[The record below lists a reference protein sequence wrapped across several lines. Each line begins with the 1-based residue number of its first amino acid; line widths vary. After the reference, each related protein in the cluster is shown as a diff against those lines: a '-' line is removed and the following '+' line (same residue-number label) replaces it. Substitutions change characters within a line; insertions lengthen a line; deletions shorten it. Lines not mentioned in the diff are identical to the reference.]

1 MFGLPPLTPNAAD
14 IAAIRGNVDRAL
26 LAIED
31 GRTLDAIQ
39 AISQA
44 TAVTLVSAVV
54 GVYAARTQYP
64 IRGLDLVFQSLRR
77 TPGLQGQI
85 LKKSGIVTHPVEVLR
100 IDNFLA
106 SVTAGASAGYLLDA
120 TIDWINE
127 QALGVKFYDFL
138 HRSEVAQLTGVSYGD
153 AQRAIVRRDPLTL
166 DLDGD
171 GLETLGTGESNV
183 LFDHDADGV
192 ATGTGWVYRDDGF
205 LVWDRNGNGLIDS
218 GRELFG
224 DSTLKSNGQ
233 VAVDGFDALT
243 DLDANTDGKVDA
255 LDPNFANLRVWRD
268 LDQDGITDAGELSL
282 LASLGITGFN
292 TAKTANSQ
300 VLPDGNRIADLGTYI
315 KSDGSTATMGDVGQM
330 ADVDLSED
338 TFHRRFTDQISLTVE
353 AKALPTMQASGL
365 VRDMRE
371 AASLQTTEGGAFAS
385 ALTSYTGLTTHAAQL
400 SALDGLLHAWA
411 DTSAITTLVDDAR
424 AAAVPDAQNQTKRY
438 RFSFGNESPINL
450 AAPINAGES
459 RVVTV
464 SGGPV
469 TVYGLV
475 DGDQW
480 GYTQAALD
488 WIRTLET
495 LEAFNG
501 RNFVDL
507 SPTANHGGTGFGV
520 HSTSTSGGVTE
531 TVYSVGLN
539 WAQLSLLERSYEA
552 LSVSVYEALV
562 LQTRLKPYLD
572 GVELTLSETGIS
584 AVFTGLTDHYAS
596 VKQAD
601 LLTALSD
608 LAELA
613 RYSGASLQSL
623 GWDALA
629 FQRAEFEP
637 NQSNP
642 AVQALMTELGI
653 SFVSGSKYGTAAHQT
668 FFGGAAADVLYGGDG
683 IDLLSGSGGD
693 DSLRGELGDDLLD
706 GGTGSDYLRGGTGH
720 DTYVFGLG
728 DGQDQIDNYDWWNTA
743 PETDWQTAVD
753 VLQFKAGI
761 SPADVSAARSGVNLF
776 LTIGGGADRVQV
788 NAYFINDATTLGF
801 GVDEIRFV
809 DGTVWTDTEIRALV
823 TQGTSGNDV
832 IVGFS
837 DGADAI
843 DGLAGDDRI
852 EGRAGDDVLD
862 GSDGKDNLSGD
873 AGNDTLRGGAGIDA
887 LSGGDGDDLLLGG
900 DGDDG
905 TAHWSQT
912 YDNNGGGIYG
922 GLGNDVLDGGPG
934 TDFMEGGIGNDTY
947 RFGRGYGADI
957 VNNFDLWWGTTQA
970 QADAETDVLVFNADV
985 LPGEVTARRSANHLL
1000 LSINGTTDSIR
1011 ITGYFQ
1017 GDTTQN
1023 PTSIDEV
1030 RFDDGTVWTRTMLRT
1045 RVLEGTAAGETIIG
1059 FLDDDTFFGLGGDD
1073 ILYGRAGN
1081 DVIDGGDGRDTL
1093 QGEDGDDILRAGP
1106 GDNEGVYGGPGADTL
1121 DGGPGTDYLKG
1132 NTGSDTYLFG
1142 RGDGQ
1147 DQIRNYDEWNGT
1159 PEADAATALD
1169 VLRFKAGVLPAEVA
1183 VRRSS
1188 DNLVLSITG
1197 TADEITLLNYFAQ
1210 NRIDNQYRVDE
1221 VRFDDGTVWDGAA
1234 IVTRLFAGTSAA
1246 DSIRGLITDD
1256 TITGQ
1261 AGDDVLYGGAGNDT
1275 VEGGDGRD
1283 TLQGEDGDDVLRAGP
1298 GDNEGVYGGA
1308 GADTLDGGPGTDYLK
1323 GNTGSDTY
1331 LFGRGDG
1338 QDQIRNY
1345 DEWNGTPEADAATA
1359 LDVLRFKAGVLPAE
1373 VAVRRSSDN
1382 LILSITGSAD
1392 EITLLNYFAQNRI
1405 DNQYRVDEVRFD
1417 DGTVWDGAAIVTRLF
1432 AGTSAADSIRGL
1444 ITDDTITGQAGDDY
1458 LYGGPGNDTIDGGDG
1473 QDNLSGE
1480 AGNDVLRAGAGDNES
1495 LSGGDGDDLLEGG
1508 AGTDALNGNRGS
1520 DTYLFGRGDG
1530 QDTITNYDYWNSSP
1544 ETDAATAT
1552 DVVRFKPDVLP
1563 GEVLARRNGNNLVL
1577 SITGTS
1583 DQITLSNYFW
1593 NNTTAHHYRVDEI
1606 RFDEGTVWDAAT
1618 VRSLVLAGT
1627 ASGETLIGFADLNDT
1642 IDGGGG
1648 TDYLYGRAGADT
1660 LRGGDGDDSLSGED
1674 GDDTLEGGA
1683 GADYLG
1689 GDAGNDLLD
1698 GGAGNDLL
1706 RGVTGS
1712 DIYLFGRGDGQ
1723 DTLRNYDWW
1732 NGTPE
1737 ADAATATDVLLFKAG
1752 VTPAEVIG
1760 QRNAN
1765 SLLIT
1770 IAGTSDSVNLQEYF
1784 SGGTTA
1790 NNVRVDEIRFSDGT
1804 AVWEFVAGDGAANT
1818 LAGTTANDWLQ
1829 GDAGDDQLQGG
1840 DGHDLLNGGS
1850 GTDTMT
1856 GGAGD
1861 DVYVVD
1867 SASDVTTENANE
1879 GTDTV
1884 YSTVTHTL
1892 GNNFENLTLIGTSAI
1907 DGTGNTLANTITG
1920 NSANNTLSGGT
1931 GADVLRGGAGDDTY
1945 VVDNTGDT
1953 IVENAGEGTDLVQ
1966 SSVTYTL
1973 AANVEN
1979 LTLTGSSAISGTG
1992 NAANNTLNGNSGNNA
2007 LTGNE
2012 GDDWLDGK
2020 SGSDTM
2026 RGGLG
2031 NDTYVVA
2038 QTGDVVIENAA
2049 EGTDLVR
2056 SSITYTLGANLENL
2070 TLTGSAAIN
2079 GTGNALDNVLSGN
2092 SGANT
2097 LTGGDGD
2104 DWLDGLGGSDTMVGG
2119 LGSDTYVVAQTGDVV
2134 TENANEGTDTVRAS
2148 ITYTLGNNVENVILT
2163 GTAAL
2168 NAIGNTLDNALTGN
2182 AANNSLTGNAG
2193 ADTLN
2198 GGAGTDTLNGGT
2210 GNDTYLLGR
2219 GYGADTVI
2227 ENDASAGNT
2236 DIARFLTGVAHDQ
2249 VWFLRAGNNLEASII
2264 GTADKVILKD
2274 WYLGTQ
2280 YRAEQFNTTDGNRAL
2295 LEANVQNLVDAM
2307 ASFAPPAAGQ
2317 TTLPPD
2323 YQTALAPVIA
2333 ANWQ

>member
-1188 DNLVLSITG
+1188 DNL
-1197 TADEITLLNYFAQ
+1197 
-1210 NRIDNQYRVDE
+1210 
-1221 VRFDDGTVWDGAA
+1221 
-1234 IVTRLFAGTSAA
+1234 
-1246 DSIRGLITDD
+1246 
-1256 TITGQ
+1256 
-1261 AGDDVLYGGAGNDT
+1261 
-1275 VEGGDGRD
+1275 
-1283 TLQGEDGDDVLRAGP
+1283 
-1298 GDNEGVYGGA
+1298 
-1308 GADTLDGGPGTDYLK
+1308 
-1323 GNTGSDTY
+1323 
-1331 LFGRGDG
+1331 
-1338 QDQIRNY
+1338 
-1345 DEWNGTPEADAATA
+1345 
-1359 LDVLRFKAGVLPAE
+1359 
-1373 VAVRRSSDN
+1373 
-1382 LILSITGSAD
+1382 ILSITGSAD

>member
-1 MFGLPPLTPNAAD
+1 MSGYTVTIKSVLPGTNDSEIGHTWISLSDGQGQSWSFGFYPASGIDAKTFA
-14 IAAIRGNVDRAL
+14 RGWGNVPGDVHTDDDLRHPVPDFEL
-26 LAIED
+26 TID
-31 GRTLDAIQ
+31 
-39 AISQA
+39 
-44 TAVTLVSAVV
+44 VSAAQFNTMLAFAQVTD
-54 GVYAARTQYP
+54 GQSTVYDVLGITGGNCASF
-64 IRGLDLVFQSLRR
+64 VQSALNA
-77 TPGLQGQI
+77 GG
-85 LKKSGIVTHPVEVLR
+85 
-100 IDNFLA
+100 
-106 SVTAGASAGYLLDA
+106 VTAIPNWLKNPIPWFLPLYLRSPSGSLMDLEGWTSALPDSF
-120 TIDWINE
+120 T
-127 QALGVKFYDFL
+127 
-138 HRSEVAQLTGVSYGD
+138 T
-153 AQRAIVRRDPLTL
+153 AQRVPVTSDPLVL
-166 DLDGD
+166 DLDAD
-171 GLETLGTGESNV
+171 GLETLPTSAGV
-183 LFDHDADGV
+183 LFDHDADGT
-192 ATGTGWVYRDDGF
+192 ATGTGWVHRDDGF
-205 LVWDRNGNGLIDS
+205 LVWDRNGNGSIDS

-233 VAVDGFDALT
+233 LAVDGFDALT
-243 DLDANTDGKVDA
+243 DLDVNSDGKVDA
-255 LDPNFANLRVWRD
+255 LDPNFANLRIWRD
-268 LDQDGITDAGELSL
+268 LDQDGITDAGELSS
-282 LASLGITGFN
+282 LASLGIAGFN
-292 TAKTANSQ
+292 TAKTANNQ

-315 KSDGSTATMGDVGQM
+315 RSDGSTATMGDVGEM
-330 ADVDLSED
+330 ADIDLSDD
-338 TFHRRFTDQISLTVE
+338 TFHRRFTDEIPLTE
-353 AKALPTMQASGL
+353 AALLLPYKLASGL
-365 VRDMRE
+365 VRDLRE
-371 AASLQTTEGGAFAS
+371 AASLQTPEGAVFA
-385 ALTSYTGLTTHAAQL
+385 AAAATYVGLATRAAQL
-400 SALDGLLHAWA
+400 AALDGLLNAWA
-411 DTSAITTLVDDAR
+411 DTSTITTLVDDAR
-424 AAAVPDAQNQTKRY
+424 AAAVPDAQNQAERY

-459 RVVTV
+459 RIVTV
-464 SGGPV
+464 NGQPV

-507 SPTANHGGTGFGV
+507 SPTANHGGTGFSV
-520 HSTSTSGGVTE
+520 HSTINNGGVTE
-531 TVYSVGLN
+531 TVYSVGVN
-539 WAQLSLLERSYEA
+539 GAQLSLLERSYEA

-572 GVELTLSETGIS
+572 GVELTLAETGIS

-623 GWDALA
+623 GFDALA
-629 FQRAEFEP
+629 LQRAEFGAR
-637 NQSNP
+637 QSDP

-653 SFVSGSKYGTAAHQT
+653 SFVSGSKYGGTAHET
-668 FFGGAAADVLYGGDG
+668 FFGGAAADALYGGDG
-683 IDLLSGSGGD
+683 IDLLSGSAGND
-693 DSLRGELGDDLLD
+693 TLQGELGDDLLD
-706 GGTGSDYLRGGTGH
+706 GGSGNDYFRGGQGS
-720 DTYVFGLG
+720 DTYVFGPG
-728 DGQDQIDNYDWWNTA
+728 DGQDEIENYDWWNSA
-743 PETDWQTAVD
+743 PEADWQTAID

-761 SPADVSAARSGVNLF
+761 TPANVVATRSGGDLL
-776 LTIGGGADRVQV
+776 LTIAGGDQVRVE
-788 NAYFINDATTLGF
+788 AYFASDSTTLGY

-809 DGTVWTDTEIRALV
+809 EGTVWTDAEIRGFV
-823 TQGTSGNDV
+823 TQGTAGNDLL
-832 IVGFS
+832 IGFA
-837 DGADAI
+837 DGDDAI
-843 DGLAGDDRI
+843 DGLAGNDQI
-852 EGRAGDDVLD
+852 QGRAGDDVLD
-862 GSDGKDNLSGD
+862 GGDGQDILTGD
-873 AGNDTLRGGAGIDA
+873 AGDDTLRGGSGIDS
-887 LSGGDGDDLLLGG
+887 LSGSDGNDLLLGG

-905 TAHWSQT
+905 TAHWSQGG
-912 YDNNGGGIYG
+912 NNGGGMYG
-922 GLGNDVLDGGPG
+922 GLGDDVLDGGPG
-934 TDFMEGGIGNDTY
+934 TDFMEGGLGNDTY

-970 QADAETDVLVFNADV
+970 QADAETDVLLFNPDV
-985 LPGEVTARRSANHLL
+985 LPADVTARRSGNHLL
-1000 LSINGTTDSIR
+1000 LSINGTADSIR
-1011 ITGYFQ
+1011 ITEYFQ

-1030 RFDDGTVWTRTMLRT
+1030 RFDDGTIWTRAMIRT
-1045 RVLEGTAAGETIIG
+1045 RVLEGTAAGETITG
-1059 FLDDDTFFGLGGDD
+1059 FLDDDTFFGLAGDD
-1073 ILYGRAGN
+1073 VLYGRAGN

-1093 QGEDGDDILRAGP
+1093 QGEDGNDVLLAGP
-1106 GDNEGVYGGPGADTL
+1106 GDNEGVYGGAGDDTL

-1147 DQIRNYDEWNGT
+1147 DQVRNYDEWNGV
-1159 PEADAATALD
+1159 PEADSATTLD
-1169 VLRFKAGVLPAEVA
+1169 VLRFKPDVLPSEVL
-1183 VRRSS
+1183 VQRS
-1188 DNLVLSITG
+1188 
-1197 TADEITLLNYFAQ
+1197 
-1210 NRIDNQYRVDE
+1210 
-1221 VRFDDGTVWDGAA
+1221 
-1234 IVTRLFAGTSAA
+1234 
-1246 DSIRGLITDD
+1246 
-1256 TITGQ
+1256 
-1261 AGDDVLYGGAGNDT
+1261 GG
-1275 VEGGDGRD
+1275 
-1283 TLQGEDGDDVLRAGP
+1283 
-1298 GDNEGVYGGA
+1298 
-1308 GADTLDGGPGTDYLK
+1308 
-1323 GNTGSDTY
+1323 
-1331 LFGRGDG
+1331 
-1338 QDQIRNY
+1338 
-1345 DEWNGTPEADAATA
+1345 
-1359 LDVLRFKAGVLPAE
+1359 
-1373 VAVRRSSDN
+1373 N
-1382 LILSITGSAD
+1382 LILSITGTPD
-1392 EITLLNYFAQNRI
+1392 QVTLLEYFSQNRI
-1405 DNQYRVDEVRFD
+1405 DNQVRVDEIRFE
-1417 DGTVWDGAAIVTRLF
+1417 DGTIWDGSAVTARLF
-1432 AGTSAADSIRGL
+1432 AGTSGGDTINGL
-1444 ITDDTITGQAGDDY
+1444 ISDDTITGQAGDDY

-1473 QDNLSGE
+1473 RDSLSGE
-1480 AGNDVLRAGAGDNES
+1480 EGNDVLRAGAGDNES

-1508 AGTDALNGNRGS
+1508 AGIDALNGNRGS

-1530 QDTITNYDYWNSSP
+1530 QDTITNYDYWNGAP
-1544 ETDAATAT
+1544 ETDAATTT
-1552 DVVRFKPDVLP
+1552 DVVLFKPDVLP
-1563 GEVLARRNGNNLVL
+1563 AEVLARRASNHLVL

-1583 DQITLSNYFW
+1583 DQVTLLNYFW
-1593 NNTTAHHYRVDEI
+1593 NDTTAHNYRVDEI
-1606 RFDEGTVWDAAT
+1606 RFDGGTAWDAAT

-1627 ASGETLIGFADLNDT
+1627 ANGETLIGFADLNDT
-1642 IDGGGG
+1642 IDGAGGA
-1648 TDYLYGRAGADT
+1648 DYLYGRAGADT

-1689 GDAGNDLLD
+1689 GDAGNDVLD

-1712 DIYLFGRGDGQ
+1712 DTYLFGRGDGQ

-1737 ADAATATDVLLFKAG
+1737 ADAATTTDVLLFKAG
-1752 VTPAEVIG
+1752 VTPADVIG
-1760 QRNAN
+1760 QRNSN

-1790 NNVRVDEIRFSDGT
+1790 NNVRVDEIRFADGT
-1804 AVWEFVAGDGAANT
+1804 AVWEFVAGDANANT
-1818 LAGTTANDWLQ
+1818 LVGTSANDWLQ

-1840 DGHDLLNGGS
+1840 AGHDLLNGGT
-1850 GTDTMT
+1850 GNDTMT
-1856 GGAGD
+1856 GGAGN

-1867 SASDVTTENANE
+1867 SSSDVTTENASE

-1884 YSTVTHTL
+1884 YSAVTLTL
-1892 GNNFENLTLIGTSAI
+1892 AANVENLVLTGTAALN
-1907 DGTGNTLANTITG
+1907 GTGNTLANTITG

-1931 GADVLRGGAGDDTY
+1931 GADSLRGGAGDDTY

-1953 IVENAGEGTDLVQ
+1953 VVENAGEGTDLVQ

-1992 NAANNTLNGNSGNNA
+1992 NVANNTLNGNSGNNT

-2038 QTGDVVIENAA
+2038 QTGDVVTENAG

-2070 TLTGSAAIN
+2070 TLTGSTAINGTGNTLDNALTGNSANNTLTGNAGADWLDGLGGSDTMLGGTGDDTYVVAQTGDVVTEGANEGTDTVRSSITYTLGANLENLTLTGSTAIN
-2079 GTGNALDNVLSGN
+2079 GTGNALNNVLTGN
-2092 SGANT
+2092 SGANA

-2119 LGSDTYVVAQTGDVV
+2119 LGNDTYVVAQTGDVV
-2134 TENANEGTDTVRAS
+2134 TENANEGADTVRAS
-2148 ITYTLGNNVENVILT
+2148 ITYTLGTNVENVILT

-2168 NAIGNTLDNALTGN
+2168 NATGNTLDNALTGN
-2182 AANNSLTGNAG
+2182 AANNSLSGNAG
-2193 ADTLN
+2193 ADTLD

-2219 GYGADTVI
+2219 GYGADTVV
-2227 ENDASAGNT
+2227 ENDATAGNT
-2236 DIARFLTGVAHDQ
+2236 DIAKFLAGVAQDQ
-2249 VWFLRAGNNLEASII
+2249 VWFLRSGNNLEASII
-2264 GTADKVILKD
+2264 GTTDAFILKD

-2280 YRAEQFNTTDGNRAL
+2280 YRAEQFKTTDGNKTL
-2295 LEANVQNLVDAM
+2295 LEANVQNLVNAM
-2307 ASFAPPAAGQ
+2307 ASFAPPAMGQ